1 MAHFARLDE
10 NDIVTAVIVV
20 DNAWLDDG
28 TGVENEAQG
37 IAALQ
42 AWSGHPHWAQTS
54 YNGNI
59 RARYAGIG
67 FTFDRV
73 RDAFIA
79 PQLYPSWV
87 LDEATTDWIAP
98 VPKPEEGF
106 WRWDEE
112 TLSWV
117 EAAPIKPLE

>member
-37 IAALQ
+37 IDALQ
-42 AWSGHPHWAQTS
+42 AWSGWQHWAQTS
-54 YNGNI
+54 YNNNI

-67 FTFDRV
+67 YQLDRV

-79 PQLYPSWV
+79 PKPYPSWV
-87 LDEATTDWIAP
+87 LDEATTNWVAP

-112 TLSWV
+112 TLAWIETELPV
-117 EAAPIKPLE
+117 

>member
-1 MAHFARLDE
+1 MAHFAKLDE
-10 NDIVTAVIVV
+10 NNIVTAVIVV
-20 DNAWLDDG
+20 DNAWLDDN
-28 TGVENEAQG
+28 GVESEAKG

-67 FTFDRV
+67 CQLDRV

-79 PQLYPSWV
+79 PQPYPSWV
-87 LDEATTDWIAP
+87 LDEATTTWIAP
-98 VPKPEEGF
+98 VPMPEEGF

-112 TLSWV
+112 TLAWIEFTPPE
-117 EAAPIKPLE
+117 EATP

>member
-1 MAHFARLDE
+1 MAHFAKLDE

-54 YNGNI
+54 YNGNK
-59 RARYAGIG
+59 RARYAGAG
-67 FTFDRV
+67 YTFDRV
-73 RDAFIA
+73 RDAFIT
-79 PQLYPSWV
+79 PKPFPSWT

-98 VPKPEEGF
+98 VAMPSEGR

-112 TLSWV
+112 TLGWV
-117 EAAPIKPLE
+117 EIELPA

>member
-112 TLSWV
+112 TLAWIETELPV
-117 EAAPIKPLE
+117 

>member
-1 MAHFARLDE
+1 MAHFAKLDE
-10 NDIVTAVIVV
+10 NDIVTNVIVV
-20 DNAWLDDG
+20 NDEWLDDNG
-28 TGVENEAQG
+28 TESEAQG

-54 YNGNI
+54 YNNNI
-59 RARYAGIG
+59 RTRYAGIG

-79 PQLYPSWV
+79 PKPFPSWV
-87 LDEATTDWIAP
+87 LDEATTSWIAP
-98 VPKPEEGF
+98 VPMPEEGF

-112 TLSWV
+112 TLAWIESETV
-117 EAAPIKPLE
+117 P

>member
-1 MAHFARLDE
+1 MMAHFAKLDE

-20 DNAWLDDG
+20 NNDWLLLD
-28 TGVENEAQG
+28 GVEDEATG

-42 AWSGHPHWAQTS
+42 AWSSWQHWAQTS
-54 YNGNI
+54 YNNNI
-59 RARYAGIG
+59 RFRYAGTG
-67 FTFDRV
+67 YTFDRV

-79 PQLYPSWV
+79 PQPYPSWV
-87 LDEATTDWIAP
+87 LDEATTDWTAP
-98 VPKPEEGF
+98 VPMPEEGF

-117 EAAPIKPLE
+117 

>member
-28 TGVENEAQG
+28 TGIENEALG

-54 YNGNI
+54 YNNNI
-59 RARYAGIG
+59 RFRYAGIG
-67 FTFDRV
+67 YFFDRV
-73 RDAFIA
+73 RNAFIM
-79 PQLYPSWV
+79 PKPYPSWV
-87 LDEATTDWIAP
+87 LDEATTAWTAP
-98 VPKPEEGF
+98 VPAPEEGQ
-106 WRWDEE
+106 WAWNEE
-112 TLSWV
+112 TLSWL
-117 EAAPIKPLE
+117 EAQLPAV